1 LRIRDASKSSKK
13 LKKKKYLEEEM
24 EKLIQKRYSNDAI
37 KMSEIKINNSNQI
50 MDLKGDL
57 QEMKDVISK
66 LAHE

>member
-1 LRIRDASKSSKK
+1 
-13 LKKKKYLEEEM
+13 M

-66 LAHE
+66 LAH

>member
-66 LAHE
+66 LAH